1 MSDALASGL
10 YVGEV
15 MHRRLRPRA
24 HRLRYRMFSLLL
36 DIDEAETLGRR
47 LRLFATRGFS
57 LFGFRGADHLDG
69 SATPLRTQVEARM
82 ARAGLAWDGGAVRV
96 LTMPRVLGFVFN
108 PVSVWF
114 IHARAGSLVAVLYEV
129 NNTFGERH
137 EYLLPVPAQDTGK
150 RAIRQTTAKAFHV
163 SPFMAMDMTYDFRL
177 GTPGERLA
185 IGITGSDPSG
195 PLIAAV
201 HTARRRELTDA
212 ALARVFVTH
221 PLLTLKVVGG
231 ILWEAA
237 KLWAKRVPVHDH
249 PVPARLRRAHRL
261 KPS

>member
-1 MSDALASGL
+1 MSRASGL
-10 YVGEV
+10 YEGVVAHARARPRRHALRYRVFFLVLDLDELEELDAGLRLFSVG
-15 MHRRLRPRA
+15 RFNLIGLQPRA
-24 HRLRYRMFSLLL
+24 H
-36 DIDEAETLGRR
+36 G
-47 LRLFATRGFS
+47 
-57 LFGFRGADHLDG
+57 DG
-69 SATPLRTQVEARM
+69 SAAPLKAQVEARLS
-82 ARAGLAWDGGAVRV
+82 AAGLPTGGPVRM
-96 LTMPRVLGFVFN
+96 LAMPRVLGHGFN
-108 PVSVWF
+108 PLTVYYC
-114 IHARAGSLVAVLYEV
+114 HAADGALSAVLYEV